1 MKINEIPFQPG
12 TKVYEELK
20 VAELH
25 DGTWVNIPMA
35 VMDGKEKGPTLLLTS
50 GMNGNILNGIEAAR
64 RIWSGTSPDRLK
76 GRLVVIPIIN
86 RPAFMNR
93 QRLNTFENFPG
104 PTQMVGAY
112 PGKPEGMLTERIA
125 YTISQEAILGGID
138 YHLDI
143 GTGALGGRY
152 TSMVLI
158 YPTPKELVEKV
169 RSLARAFGA
178 TFVVDYSEKK
188 PGEIKGRGP
197 QIGLENGIPSLLSE
211 MGEAS
216 NLEEKWV
223 DALEKGVKN
232 VMMYAGMI
240 EGKPDSGPEPVTLHH
255 LKRVNANRGGFLNF
269 KIKLGE
275 KVSKGQLLAE
285 INDVFYHETERILSP
300 EDGYVFVMTTTL
312 TVSSGDRILN
322 LGVPG

>member
-1 MKINEIPFQPG
+1 MKINEIPFEPG

-35 VMDGKEKGPTLLLTS
+35 VMNGKEKGPTLLLTS

-64 RIWSGTSPDRLK
+64 RIWSGTSPDRLR

-93 QRLNTFENFPG
+93 QRFNTFENFPG

-138 YHLDI
+138 YYLDI

-152 TSMVLI
+152 ASMVLI
-158 YPTPKELVEKV
+158 YPTPKELVERV

-178 TFVVDYSEKK
+178 TFIVDYSAKK
-188 PGEIKGRGP
+188 PDEIKGRGP

-216 NLEEKWV
+216 NLEEEWV
-223 DALEKGVKN
+223 GALEKGVKN
-232 VMMYAGMI
+232 FMIYAGMI
-240 EGKPDSGPEPVTLHH
+240 EGKPDLGPDPVTLHH

-269 KIKLGE
+269 KVKLGE

-285 INDVFYHETERILSP
+285 INDVFCHVKERILSP

-312 TVSSGDRILN
+312 TVSSGDRVLN
-322 LGVPG
+322 LGVPK

>member
-1 MKINEIPFQPG
+1 MKIKEIPFEPG
-12 TKVYEELK
+12 KKVYEELK

-25 DGTWVNIPMA
+25 DGTWINIPMA
-35 VMDGKEKGPTLLLTS
+35 VMNGQEKGPTLLLTS
-50 GMNGNILNGIEAAR
+50 GLNGNILNGIEAAR
-64 RIWSGTSPDRLK
+64 RIWAGTSPERLK

-112 PGKPEGMLTERIA
+112 PGKPEGKLTERIA
-125 YTISQEAILGGID
+125 HTISQEAFLGGID

-178 TFVVDYSEKK
+178 RFVVDFSKEKSS
-188 PGEIKGRGP
+188 GMKGRGP
-197 QIGLENGIPSLLSE
+197 QVGLENGIPSLLSE

-216 NLEEKWV
+216 NLEEEWV
-223 DALEKGVKN
+223 NALEKGVKN
-232 VMMYAGMI
+232 VMMQTGMI
-240 EGKPDSGPEPVTLHH
+240 DGKPDPRSEPVILHH
-255 LKRVNANRGGFLNF
+255 LKSVNANRGGFLNF
-269 KIKLGE
+269 KAKLGE

-285 INDVFYHETERILSP
+285 ISDVFYHVTERIISP

-312 TVSSGDRILN
+312 TVSSGDRVLT
-322 LGVPG
+322 LGMQ